1 MQNLKAKRDGASRR
15 RTVALPLHERSMWSV
30 REWAAMN
37 GISVATAYRWIGK
50 GDLALSKWRG
60 RSFVTREASDAW
72 RARMAAGAAPLAA
85 TEPLSASAIGTAR
98 LPALRVGSGKEE
110 RTHAY

>member
-1 MQNLKAKRDGASRR
+1 MSSFKAKSHGAPLR
-15 RTVALPLHERSMWSV
+15 RTSKTIALPLHERSMWSV

-60 RSFVTREASDAW
+60 RSFVTREASAAW
-72 RARMAAGAAPLAA
+72 RARMAAGAAPEAD
-85 TEPLSASAIGTAR
+85 TDPLSTSDIGAAR
-98 LPALRVGSGKEE
+98 LPTVV
-110 RTHAY
+110 